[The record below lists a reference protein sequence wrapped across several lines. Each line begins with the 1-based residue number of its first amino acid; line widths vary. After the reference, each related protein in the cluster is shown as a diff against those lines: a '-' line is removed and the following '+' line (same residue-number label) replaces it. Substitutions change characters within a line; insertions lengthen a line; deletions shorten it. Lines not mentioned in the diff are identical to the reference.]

1 MLNQIRPELGTRAP
15 HPPGLDRKHLI
26 RRLFVPPPSPPLSF
40 PFLLSRSLA
49 PKSYRLLRAEP
60 CCAVPVGTALLET
73 TASLQT
79 HGVAAARRP
88 RRTAAV
94 RWVSALSHTRLL
106 HGGMVDLKSK
116 LRARLSRRNSGIPLL
131 TSSKSYNGTGN
142 HGSINSPNDD
152 AKSDKNLALES
163 VRPTSSVSA
172 DAITEAGGRGGRE
185 SKRVGGGRET
195 AVGGSGSGAGAG
207 AGAGV
212 GVGVANAA
220 PGEYKEKASGFLA
233 LLTGAGHSVK
243 TGPRQAISTKQPAQS
258 IKSVDD
264 AQHTPETP
272 GTTTGE
278 QGEHRRLKQHESNTD
293 ETNGQCLNKGGDDK
307 HEDAHLDVFAQVP
320 ADAGADADAGSAGA
334 GSGHIGS
341 GGSTRGTTDNDS
353 NCDTGSSPGRADSS
367 AAAGAATNATNAKSA
382 SGQPPASSL
391 TNRTAPGVGS
401 DWTQPASDL
410 RRVSINSARV
420 PSSLASIH
428 EDDDLAHTAA
438 GDEPLPPP
446 TTSAIP
452 TTIDAAALDATTPT
466 KTIPNPIEN
475 SHHQQLAGAS
485 AQSATPNTAVSDTVR
500 RIRLIDPAGNLS
512 PSQPSTPAPLAT
524 PASPSFV
531 TSNSVAPLSPTD
543 TVPLSPS
550 AETPSNATLP
560 FSTPTPAHPN
570 SNHSPTNPT
579 PTLGSPTTI
588 RSSSTVPTRPS
599 VPPRRQSLL
608 PSRQTTLIRTL
619 LDANQ
624 ADELDTD
631 GNTNDNLLPI
641 SAMVTRKIWVKRPGG
656 SATLVTINEE
666 DLVDDVRDM
675 ILRKYANSLGRQ
687 FDSPDLTL
695 RIASR
700 EGQRT
705 ERVLG
710 PEEPMARTLDAYF
723 PGGQTVDEA
732 LIIDIPPRRTPKES
746 PRAGPPHVP
755 HGLPTYYE
763 ETLRPS
769 EGGTDYFGPGAL
781 AHLPSGMGGGPVM
794 NAPVNGTS
802 QSHPHTISVSGTGH
816 IPQVP
821 SPGGTRPRQY
831 RERPDRPRLG
841 RQHTSSPTILNVVGA
856 GGHAATIAVASANH
870 EQSTAGSVPGPPA
883 SATHVPHV
891 PPAPPLPTPPPAA
904 QEPAPAIPPQHPV
917 TTPPARVASP
927 RPTTAMAARPK
938 KKKATPDHTPL
949 PAMMLSSAVPPINV
963 LIVEDNIINLKLL
976 EAFVKRLKVRWQT
989 AMNGREAVNKWRKGG
1004 FHLVLM
1010 DIQLPIMSGLEA
1022 TREIRR
1028 LERMNSIGVFSNS
1041 NGNGGS
1047 NGGESGGDPD
1057 VMREED
1063 KLENIELFKSPVIIV
1078 ALTASSLQS
1087 DRHEA
1092 LAAGCNDFLTK
1103 PITYIWLERKVME
1116 WGCMQAL
1123 IDFDG
1128 WRKWKDFGSSNGED
1142 KKDAAAASKDN
1153 SGTAKKAV
1161 ARPKRKSTVQKEV
1174 TSPHL
1179 SAQAAPSS
1187 LDSHTTQTSQ
1197 TSSDDK

>member
-1 MLNQIRPELGTRAP
+1 
-15 HPPGLDRKHLI
+15 
-26 RRLFVPPPSPPLSF
+26 
-40 PFLLSRSLA
+40 
-49 PKSYRLLRAEP
+49 
-60 CCAVPVGTALLET
+60 
-73 TASLQT
+73 
-79 HGVAAARRP
+79 
-88 RRTAAV
+88 
-94 RWVSALSHTRLL
+94 
-106 HGGMVDLKSK
+106 MVDLKSK

-131 TSSKSYNGTGN
+131 TSSKSYSGTGN

-172 DAITEAGGRGGRE
+172 NTISGADGRGGRE
-185 SKRVGGGRET
+185 PKRVGGGGE
-195 AVGGSGSGAGAG
+195 AAGGSGT
-207 AGAGV
+207 GAGV
-212 GVGVANAA
+212 GAANAA
-220 PGEYKEKASGFLA
+220 PGEHKERASGFLA
-233 LLTGAGHSVK
+233 LLTGASHSAR
-243 TGPRQAISTKQPAQS
+243 TGSRQAASPKQPAQS
-258 IKSVDD
+258 IQSVDD

-272 GTTTGE
+272 SATTTGE
-278 QGEHRRLKQHESNTD
+278 QGEESRLKQHESNTND
-293 ETNGQCLNKGGDDK
+293 TNGDGLNRGGGDK
-307 HEDAHLDVFAQVP
+307 GEDADLDVFAQAP
-320 ADAGADADAGSAGA
+320 AGAGAGA
-334 GSGHIGS
+334 GAASGSGHIDS
-341 GGSTRGTTDNDS
+341 GSTRGTDNDS
-353 NCDTGSSPGRADSS
+353 NCDTGSSHAKSAQNAADNA
-367 AAAGAATNATNAKSA
+367 AAAGAATNATDAKA
-382 SGQPPASSL
+382 PSGQPPASSV
-391 TNRTAPGVGS
+391 TNRTAPGAGS
-401 DWTQPASDL
+401 DWTSASDL
-410 RRVSINSARV
+410 RRVSISSARV
-420 PSSLASIH
+420 SSLASIH

-446 TTSAIP
+446 TTSTLLP
-452 TTIDAAALDATTPT
+452 TLTIDAASPDATTPT
-466 KTIPNPIEN
+466 NTNPNPIEN
-475 SHHQQLAGAS
+475 SHHQPLAGTAT
-485 AQSATPNTAVSDTVR
+485 QSATPTTAVSDIVR
-500 RIRLIDPAGNLS
+500 RICLIDPAVNLS
-512 PSQPSTPAPLAT
+512 SSQPPTPAPLAT
-524 PASPSFV
+524 PAAPSPSIV
-531 TSNSVAPLSPTD
+531 TFNSVAPLSPAG

-550 AETPSNATLP
+550 AETPSNATFP
-560 FSTPTPAHPN
+560 FSTSTPANLN
-570 SNHSPTNPT
+570 SNPPSTNPT
-579 PTLGSPTTI
+579 ATPGSPTTT
-588 RSSSTVPTRPS
+588 RPSSTVPTRPS

-624 ADELDTD
+624 TDELDT
-631 GNTNDNLLPI
+631 GANTNDNLLPI
-641 SAMVTRKIWVKRPGG
+641 SAAMVTRKIWVKRPGS

-695 RIASR
+695 RIAPR
-700 EGQRT
+700 ESQRQ

-732 LIIDIPPRRTPKES
+732 LVIDIPPRRTPKES
-746 PRAGPPHVP
+746 PRAGPPHAP

-781 AHLPSGMGGGPVM
+781 AHIPSDRGGPVM
-794 NAPVNGTS
+794 TAPVNGTT
-802 QSHPHTISVSGTGH
+802 QSHPHTISVLGTGH

-841 RQHTSSPTILNVVGA
+841 RQHTSSPTILNVIGA
-856 GGHAATIAVASANH
+856 TGHAAPIPVASANH
-870 EQSTAGSVPGPPA
+870 EQSTTGAVSVPPA
-883 SATHVPHV
+883 SASHAPHV
-891 PPAPPLPTPPPAA
+891 PPAPPLPTPPAA
-904 QEPAPAIPPQHPV
+904 VQESVPAIPTQHPV

-927 RPTTAMAARPK
+927 RPTTSMAIRPK

-949 PAMMLSSAVPPINV
+949 PAGMLSSAVPPINV

-1041 NGNGGS
+1041 NNGGN
-1047 NGGESGGDPD
+1047 NGENSGGDPD
-1057 VMREED
+1057 VMPEED

-1128 WRKWKDFGSSNGED
+1128 WRKWKDFGSGNGED
-1142 KKDAAAASKDN
+1142 KKDAVASKDG
-1153 SGTAKKAV
+1153 SGTGLKKAV
-1161 ARPKRKSTVQKEV
+1161 ARPKRKPTAQKELV

-1179 SAQAAPSS
+1179 TAQAAPP
-1187 LDSHTTQTSQ
+1187 LEVPHTTQTNQ
-1197 TSSDDK
+1197 PSSDDK